1 MLASLTAP
9 RGGARSLGAA
19 RRERLVISNGLSS
32 LLWFVA
38 IIAMIPVALWL
49 LKRTPMGGGASGNGV
64 MRSVAALPLS
74 QNQRIVTVEVGQGDE
89 RRWLVLG
96 VTAQSITTLH
106 TMAPQAEA
114 AASVTPAMPP
124 FAQLLG
130 KLRQDKG
137 AVGER

>member
-1 MLASLTAP
+1 MVSSGLT
-9 RGGARSLGAA
+9 
-19 RRERLVISNGLSS
+19 S

-38 IIAMIPVALWL
+38 IIAMIPCALWL
-49 LKRTPMGGGASGNGV
+49 LKRTPMGGAASGGV

-74 QNQRIVTVEVGQGDE
+74 ASQRIVTVEVGQGDA

-106 TMAPQAEA
+106 TMAPQAQAAVTEA
-114 AASVTPAMPP
+114 VAPAP

-130 KLRQDKG
+130 KLRRSEVAG
-137 AVGER
+137 GR

>member
-1 MLASLTAP
+1 MAT
-9 RGGARSLGAA
+9 
-19 RRERLVISNGLSS
+19 NGLTS

-38 IIAMIPVALWL
+38 IVAMIPVALWL
-49 LKRTPMGGGASGNGV
+49 LKRSAVGGAGGHGV

-74 QNQRIVTVEVGQGDE
+74 TNQRIVTVEVGQGDE

-106 TMAPQAEA
+106 TMAPQPEGPADA
-114 AASVTPAMPP
+114 APPVPP

-130 KLRQDKG
+130 RLRQDKG
-137 AVGER
+137 SAGER

>member
-1 MLASLTAP
+1 MP
-9 RGGARSLGAA
+9 
-19 RRERLVISNGLSS
+19 SNGITS

-49 LKRTPMGGGASGNGV
+49 LKRTPMGGASGNGV

-74 QNQRIVTVEVGQGDE
+74 ASQRIVTVEVGQGDE

-114 AASVTPAMPP
+114 VTGVMPVMPP
-124 FAQLLG
+124 FAQLLS
-130 KLRQDKG
+130 KLRQNKG
-137 AVGER
+137 AAGER